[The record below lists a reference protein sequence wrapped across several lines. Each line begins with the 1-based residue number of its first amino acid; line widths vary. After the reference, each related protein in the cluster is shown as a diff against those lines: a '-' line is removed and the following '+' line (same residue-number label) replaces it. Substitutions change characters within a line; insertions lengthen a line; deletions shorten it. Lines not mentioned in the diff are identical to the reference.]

1 MTDQEAEEKRNFQLQ
16 PGRLVIKCCKVFSLN
31 STSADRNYS
40 NLRFRFSYKN
50 KAGESLVSI
59 SKSIP
64 EICDGSDLEDVSV
77 KFDIIDPNVYPLENY
92 TFINV
97 ELLHECKLVQSILAR
112 TIVPITSLIPIFFN
126 DVTVITD
133 RFTLSSVD
141 DLVTNS
147 AVELEFSYFLTNEGI
162 LSLFLNKDL
171 LTPLALTAEDTTIQI
186 LMGQI
191 SKHVRSSDVNRSSG
205 AQIHVEFT
213 KSNWFQNITINIMH
227 QEELIAWSTKSLV
240 EYINDDKKYD
250 ISLQFYTPD
259 ILSSQS
265 GPKVALGISP
275 LKVRFLKSGMLH
287 VKDMNTSSL
296 HNIGNANMSTIQIV
310 FTCEGMASTLRNEV
324 NDPNHQITSGD
335 NLFSMNI
342 VDHDEMNLECFLLD
356 ALGNKISM
364 LGTGKLSLLPVYSRG
379 TYNASIPIK
388 DHEEGTV
395 VDRGSIFLSLK
406 FDGHGQNFPKLHIEE
421 SIVTKSPE
429 QALTANRPSIDYK
442 DNVTSEKGCEVFS
455 DEDIKSTFEL
465 CDLDRNGYIG
475 TAELRH
481 VLICMGEIV
490 SEEEI
495 DAMIQM
501 LDKNGDGQI
510 DLNQFSIMAK
520 SESFGM
526 DESNKPALDNQ
537 KFNDNVKIDSYRNKL
552 QVLSN
557 FVAKFNLDKDK
568 LNGLCQ
574 SLFQRR
580 NLVYSKVAD
589 NELDQYSRS
598 CSIWRID
605 HPTLRNLLQLDDIS
619 DVRNVFEMLNPDPSK
634 HEIDARDFIL
644 GTMSFIHAYSV
655 YERTKIMFDLYDER
669 RTGYIQASDLVSML
683 ASSHLKPRD
692 AVIRKSETVL
702 KVVDSKGMGKLTHKD
717 LMNAATKFPNLLFFR
732 VPKAIMMEQ

>member
-1 MTDQEAEEKRNFQLQ
+1 MTDQEAEERRNFQLQ
-16 PGRLVIKCCKVFSLN
+16 PGRLVIKCCTVFNLN
-31 STSADRNYS
+31 SISADRKHS

-64 EICDGSDLEDVSV
+64 EICNGSDLEDISV
-77 KFDIIDPNVYPLENY
+77 NFDIIDPHVFPLENK

-97 ELLHECKLVQSILAR
+97 ELLHENKLVHSILAR
-112 TIVPITSLIPIFFN
+112 TIVPITSLIPIFSN

-141 DLVTNS
+141 DLVSNS
-147 AVELEFSYFLTNEGI
+147 AVEFEFSYFLTNEGI

-171 LTPLALTAEDTTIQI
+171 LNPLALTAEETTIQI
-186 LMGQI
+186 LMGPN
-191 SKHVRSSDVNRSSG
+191 SKHVRSSDINRPSG
-205 AQIHVEFT
+205 AQIHVELT
-213 KSNWFQNITINIMH
+213 KSNWFQNITINIKH

-240 EYINDDKKYD
+240 EYINEDKEYD
-250 ISLQFYTPD
+250 ISLQFYSPD
-259 ILSSQS
+259 ILSSQNGS
-265 GPKVALGISP
+265 KVALGISP
-275 LKVRFLKSGMLH
+275 LKARFLQSGILY
-287 VKDMNTSSL
+287 VQDMNTSSL
-296 HNIGNANMSTIQIV
+296 RSIEHANMSTMQIV

-324 NDPNHQITSGD
+324 NVPNHQITSGD

-342 VDHDEMNLECFLLD
+342 VDHDELNLECFLLD
-356 ALGNKISM
+356 ALGNRIST

-379 TYNASIPIK
+379 TYNASIPMK
-388 DHEEGTV
+388 DHKDEGTV

-421 SIVTKSPE
+421 SIVTASSE
-429 QALTANRPSIDYK
+429 QALTANRPFSDYK
-442 DNVTSEKGCEVFS
+442 DNITSEKGCEVFS

-520 SESFGM
+520 SASFGM
-526 DESNKPALDNQ
+526 DESNKPALDN
-537 KFNDNVKIDSYRNKL
+537 KKSNDNVKNDSYRNKL

-580 NLVYSKVAD
+580 NLVYSKVGD

-619 DVRNVFEMLNPDPSK
+619 DVRNVFEMLNPDSSK

-644 GTMSFIHAYSV
+644 GMMSFIHAYSV

-683 ASSHLKPRD
+683 AASHLKPRD

-702 KVVDSKGMGKLTHKD
+702 KVVDSKGMGKLTHED
-717 LMNAATKFPNLLFFR
+717 LQNAATKFPNLLFFK
-732 VPKAIMMEQ
+732 VPKAK